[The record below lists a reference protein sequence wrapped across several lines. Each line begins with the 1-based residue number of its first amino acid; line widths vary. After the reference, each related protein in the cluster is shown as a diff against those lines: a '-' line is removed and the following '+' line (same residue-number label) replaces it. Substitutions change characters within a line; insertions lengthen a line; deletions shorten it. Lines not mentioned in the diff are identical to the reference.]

1 MRFQALGLLS
11 LFCLPI
17 PLCAGELAAPTVAKI
32 IRVIAQAS
40 GVAKVECGD
49 KEIAGELSG
58 LGVGNDPDS
67 KICWAGSEKEV
78 ARFAAQHKLV
88 ICGNPDWLAQGAS
101 VALTA
106 EGGRPAIF
114 LSIKSLGPTGITLPD
129 SIVKI
134 SKVVK

>member
-1 MRFQALGLLS
+1 MRFQAFGLLS
-11 LFCLPI
+11 LFCLSI
-17 PLCAGELAAPTVAKI
+17 PLGAAELAPPTVAKI

-40 GVAKVECGD
+40 GVAKAACGD

-58 LGVGNDPDS
+58 LGVGSDPDS
-67 KICWAGSEKEV
+67 KICWAASDKEV
-78 ARFAAQHKLV
+78 ARFAAQHRLV
-88 ICGNPDWLAQGAS
+88 ICGNQDWLALGAS

-114 LSIKSLGPTGITLPD
+114 LSVKNLGPTGITLPD